1 MGLLRIIVVL
11 SLAWLTISWEV
22 LRFRI
27 YFPKPQYVF
36 SITKLYHVIMAAL
49 SLAYSIPINVGV
61 PIRVFLFKQ
70 LLQIG
75 YSVSIGV
82 VLFDLILSYAITGG
96 IALIGIQVLFPTH
109 QSIVLAFSII
119 IVLMLLIA
127 IYSARNMNIGIEKST
142 GSFFLPKKYIHWV
155 FLKLRPA
162 FVQLDIKT
170 IATNSV
176 LFVTGIILAS
186 LRLES
191 ILLGMGEDLQLLK
204 VAFIACIAYALGMIS
219 MIPLGFG
226 VREVTMIIL
235 LEQSGIDVDVAATGA
250 LIERLM
256 TTGLGF
262 CLGLFSIYH
271 LGLRKNL
278 TQHNKATYI

>member
-1 MGLLRIIVVL
+1 MGLVRVIVIL

-22 LRFRI
+22 LRYRI
-27 YFPKPQYVF
+27 YFPQPQYAF

-49 SLAYSIPINVGV
+49 SLAYSIPINIGV
-61 PIRVFLFKQ
+61 PIRIFLFKQ

-75 YSVSIGV
+75 YSVSIGI

-109 QSIVLAFSII
+109 QSIILSFSII
-119 IVLMLLIA
+119 VVLMLLIT
-127 IYSARNMNIGIEKST
+127 IYSVRNINIENEKSS
-142 GSFFLPKKYIHWV
+142 GLFALPKKYAHWI

-162 FVQLDIKT
+162 FAQLNLKT
-170 IATNSV
+170 IAINSV
-176 LFVTGIILAS
+176 LFVAGIILAS

-226 VREVTMIIL
+226 VREITMIIL
-235 LEQSGIDVDVAATGA
+235 LEQSGIDVDVAATSA

-271 LGLRKNL
+271 MGLRKIL
-278 TQHNKATYI
+278 TQQSKTSYI